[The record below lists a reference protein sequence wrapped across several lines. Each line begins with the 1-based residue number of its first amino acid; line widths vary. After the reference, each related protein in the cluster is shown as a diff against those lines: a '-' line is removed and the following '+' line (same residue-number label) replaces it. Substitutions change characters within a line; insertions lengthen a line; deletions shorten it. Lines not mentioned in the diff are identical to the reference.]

1 MERLRREQ
9 ETVTKEKET
18 LETELDRMHST
29 LEALME
35 SVPQTQGGVV
45 LNDEQKEQ
53 YASLK
58 EEFNR
63 QAGSILQTREQKR
76 REHDT
81 LTSQIKQKT
90 DLISSHQQELD
101 NTRVLIK

>member
-1 MERLRREQ
+1 M
-9 ETVTKEKET
+9 
-18 LETELDRMHST
+18 ETELDRMHST

-63 QAGSILQTREQKR
+63 QAGSILQTREQTR